1 MNLIVTASL
10 VITAIFSLLNF
21 GQLSNILN
29 ELKKFNKST
38 ENQKVLVEIVEN
50 LTRK

>member
-29 ELKKFNKST
+29 ELKKD
-38 ENQKVLVEIVEN
+38 N
-50 LTRK
+50 LNGDK

>member
-1 MNLIVTASL
+1 MNLIVTVSL

-29 ELKKFNKST
+29 ELKKD
-38 ENQKVLVEIVEN
+38 N
-50 LTRK
+50 LNGDK

>member
-1 MNLIVTASL
+1 MNLIVTVSL

-29 ELKKFNKST
+29 ELRKKNE
-38 ENQKVLVEIVEN
+38 EN
-50 LTRK
+50 